1 MVRARWV
8 TAAAKYREAFLP
20 PRRPNTP
27 ILRARSSPA
36 GSGPRAT
43 ISHVPV
49 YEFLCVKCGHH
60 FEELVGPQVGT
71 TVGDVVCPD
80 CGAEKPNR
88 LAPSSVATGRGLTPG
103 QKRRLEA
110 QRDIHG
116 GGAKQRFKESRAKE
130 KRAAQRRAG
139 RRGNR

>member
-1 MVRARWV
+1 
-8 TAAAKYREAFLP
+8 
-20 PRRPNTP
+20 
-27 ILRARSSPA
+27 LRARSQPE
-36 GSGPRAT
+36 GSERRIT
-43 ISHVPV
+43 IRGVPI

-60 FEELVGPQVGT
+60 FEELVGPHVDT
-71 TVGDVVCPD
+71 KVGDVTCPE

-110 QRDIHG
+110 DRDIQG
-116 GGAKQRFKESRAKE
+116 GGAKRRFKQQRAAE
-130 KRAAQRRAG
+130 KRAASRRSG